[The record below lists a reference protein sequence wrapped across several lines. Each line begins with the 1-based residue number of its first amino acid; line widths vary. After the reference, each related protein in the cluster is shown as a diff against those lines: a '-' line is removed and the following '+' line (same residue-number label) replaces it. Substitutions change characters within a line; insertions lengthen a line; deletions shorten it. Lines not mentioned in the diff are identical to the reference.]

1 MSLLGIS
8 AFSEKRRHVWEQL
21 YRRLSFFPFFR
32 VLTSNCDIRLRCLQT
47 RMAQSLTALPSE
59 QVLVECRALVFFYDI
74 QLNRWTDVGEQNVF
88 CRIQLLCSRPPGS
101 TGLYRILA
109 RLESTGT
116 VRLSPNKILVSW
128 CTFEIV
134 SLLLEYQALAE

>member
-1 MSLLGIS
+1 
-8 AFSEKRRHVWEQL
+8 
-21 YRRLSFFPFFR
+21 
-32 VLTSNCDIRLRCLQT
+32 
-47 RMAQSLTALPSE
+47 MAQSLTALPSE
-59 QVLVECRALVFFYDI
+59 QVLVECRALVFFYDT

-88 CRIQLLCSRPPGS
+88 CRIQLLCTRPPGS

-128 CTFEIV
+128 YTFEIT
-134 SLLLEYQALAE
+134 YRN